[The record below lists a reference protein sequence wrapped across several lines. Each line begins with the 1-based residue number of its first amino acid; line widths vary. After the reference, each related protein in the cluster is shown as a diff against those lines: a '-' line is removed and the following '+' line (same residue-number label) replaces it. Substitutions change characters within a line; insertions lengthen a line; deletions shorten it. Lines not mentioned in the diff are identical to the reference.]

1 MENTFQTSFIPKKPI
16 TPVKSIRRGPLGI
29 FPVLATT
36 ILVVAV
42 ISSIGLF
49 FYRSYLE
56 KQKDNLS
63 LSLANIKDSFKEEV
77 IMDLELFDERVNASR
92 DILSSH
98 LVLSPLF
105 SLLGELTIPSIQYTK
120 FEHETNEKGF
130 TVKISGISKDYKSI
144 ALQAD
149 VFNGDKGRYFKN
161 VIFSNLVKTKT
172 NDVTF
177 DLGFTVDPSL
187 LSYESNIL
195 IKQNSITD
203 NSLLDNSIS
212 N

>member
-16 TPVKSIRRGPLGI
+16 TPIKSIRRGPLGI

-36 ILVVAV
+36 ILVVTILA
-42 ISSIGLF
+42 SIGLF
-49 FYRSYLE
+49 FYRTYLE
-56 KQKDNLS
+56 KQKENLS
-63 LSLANIKDSFKEEV
+63 ASLASIKDSFKAEV
-77 IMDLELFDERVNASR
+77 IMDLELFDDRVNASK

-105 SLLGELTIPSIQYTK
+105 NLLGELTIPSIQYTK

-130 TVKISGISKDYKSI
+130 IVKISGLSSDYKSI

-161 VIFSNLVKTKT
+161 VIFSNLVKNK
-172 NDVTF
+172 NNEVTF
-177 DLGFTVDPSL
+177 DLGFIVDPSL
-187 LSYESNIL
+187 LSYENDIL
-195 IKQNSITD
+195 LKQNSIND